1 MGIVPAVFSM
11 GVCYN
16 FHKGAALRDSTGNL
30 VNQQQQ
36 GGKQMKEMTNIDI
49 LLLIKMRLAY
59 RL

>member
-30 VNQQQQ
+30 VNSSNRE
-36 GGKQMKEMTNIDI
+36 GNK
-49 LLLIKMRLAY
+49 
-59 RL
+59 